1 MNIVVKKDLKETK
14 FNQLTRGTVF
24 RIPDDSE
31 TFYVKI
37 RFEYNHSN
45 NKYETIWGAIN
56 LYDGSFHSFCSED
69 KVISYEDAELVIK

>member
-45 NKYETIWGAIN
+45 RVVPVIECN
-56 LYDGSFHSFCSED
+56 LRD
-69 KVISYEDAELVIK
+69 L